1 MSGNG
6 SSRQT
11 NIGVVVRQKKKTLTF
26 IDILLQQSV
35 DSDAPLTDD
44 DIGEEMDTFMFGGHD
59 TTAMAIS
66 WCLYTL
72 GLYPSIQAK
81 LHEELDSVLQ
91 KDLENDITMDD
102 LKELKYLDCVLKE
115 CQRLYPSVPYIARN
129 VTKEI
134 TIGGHIFPEGT
145 NIGTNIFALHRDP
158 DFFPKPEEFDP
169 DRFLPENSGSRHPFA
184 FIPFSAGSRNCIGQ
198 KFAMMEIKIILA
210 HILRTFWLRSPH
222 HSDTLM
228 ISFEL
233 VLKAAGGLKVSFSKR
248 DFQESSKIQYWLIV
262 SLGAHGRLHIALTSG
277 WENRNSRAC
286 ALCISTSVVAVQKG
300 NGNVSPFTNL
310 KADLRNRLFAL
321 EENLLTTLETHLG
334 LCSQFQNK
342 GLYRFYVGNQLHVI
356 IFKAELFENILNN
369 QKTMEKSFN
378 YKLLHSW
385 LGTGLLTSSGAKWK
399 KRRRL
404 LTPAFHF
411 RILENFVAPMNQ
423 HARNMVQS
431 LRQHSGNDE
440 TDIVPY
446 SAACTLEVLL
456 ETIMGGTSHKKEED
470 IESYFDAVKTLTLQV
485 ILRSQTPWLQLDP
498 IYFRTDFGR
507 TYKECVSVVHN
518 FTRKVIENRRK
529 ELVSERTTDPALS
542 KNSNELGE
550 KRLLTFIDILLQ
562 HSLDFEA
569 LLTDDDIREEVDTFM
584 FEGHDTTAMAI
595 SWCLYLIG
603 LHSEAQMKVQ
613 EELDD
618 ILGGVLERDITSEDL
633 KKLKYLD
640 RVIKECQRLY
650 PSIPFVGRTAT
661 EEFKLGKYLIPMGAN
676 VGLVIYALH
685 RDPDVF
691 PKPEEFNPDRFLPEN
706 IATRHIYSYVPFSA
720 GPRNC
725 IGQKFASMEVKIILG
740 HILRSFTLKS
750 VDPRDKILLSLDV
763 TLRSAKGL
771 KINFN
776 PRVS

>member
-1 MSGNG
+1 MRGNG
-6 SSRQT
+6 SSPQT
-11 NIGVVVRQKKKTLTF
+11 NIGVGVTQKKKPLTF

-102 LKELKYLDCVLKE
+102 LKELKYLDSVLKE
-115 CQRLYPSVPYIARN
+115 CQRLYPSVPYIGRN

-158 DFFPKPEEFDP
+158 DVFPKPEEFDP
-169 DRFLPENSGSRHPFA
+169 DRFLPENSRSRHPFA

-222 HSDTLM
+222 HPDTLM

-248 DFQESSKIQYWLIV
+248 ICQQWKSLIYITK
-262 SLGAHGRLHIALTSG
+262 LIRMRPLFKLKRCLFRL
-277 WENRNSRAC
+277 C
-286 ALCISTSVVAVQKG
+286 AEL
-300 NGNVSPFTNL
+300 TNL
-310 KADLRNRLFAL
+310 ISKCKHICQNSIHFYIVCVSA
-321 EENLLTTLETHLG
+321 TLETHLG

-356 IFKAELFENILNN
+356 IFKAELVENILNN
-369 QKTMEKSFN
+369 HKTMEKSFN
-378 YKLLHSW
+378 YNLLHSW

-423 HARNMVQS
+423 HARNMVQT

-456 ETIMGGTSHKKEED
+456 ETIMGVTSHKKEKD
-470 IESYFDAVKTLTLQV
+470 IKSYFDAVKTLTLQV

-507 TYKECVSVVHN
+507 KYKECVSVVHN

-529 ELVSERTTDPALS
+529 ELVSERTTDPAVS

-618 ILGGVLERDITSEDL
+618 ILGGVLERDITLEDL

-676 VGLVIYALH
+676 IGLVIYALH